1 MEVVPMCSPASHVA
15 ECLLGH
21 LTSYSKQI
29 LCVEWSDIKN
39 TIFNNTVLFVMNA
52 HLVLMRTLSAPQ
64 EVVSPLSVEEV
75 KQ

>member
-29 LCVEWSDIKN
+29 TCVEWSDSKH
-39 TIFNNTVLFVMNA
+39 TIFNNTVLFSNEC
-52 HLVLMRTLSAPQ
+52 TI
-64 EVVSPLSVEEV
+64 
-75 KQ
+75 

>member
-29 LCVEWSDIKN
+29 PCVEWSDIKN
-39 TIFNNTVLFVMNA
+39 TIFNKTVLFSNEC
-52 HLVLMRTLSAPQ
+52 TFSSY
-64 EVVSPLSVEEV
+64 ENT
-75 KQ
+75 